1 MRGLGAA
8 ADERRRRPQSLK
20 VTQDGAFIFRGG
32 NVIDYDLASATYDNT
47 RRACAAH
54 IELMARRGAFAAR
67 DAGARG
73 PRVLDFGCGTG
84 NYLDALRSAAPGCEL
99 FGLEPSD
106 SMLEKARAKNP
117 GLRIEKGD
125 HVSMPFEDGLFD
137 FIYMTDVVHHVP
149 DLDLLF
155 ETLCAKLSAGGLV
168 CVVTE
173 SHAQIEARW
182 YNAYFPS
189 LAANEKSRYPDI
201 AELERKAAMAGLVPA
216 EIEVYDHAGPNAVDA
231 SFLRMVAEKNYSM
244 FRLLGEAEYEAGCAA
259 LKADEGKS
267 ILSPGAGETLL
278 WLEKGAAP

>member
-1 MRGLGAA
+1 
-8 ADERRRRPQSLK
+8 
-20 VTQDGAFIFRGG
+20 
-32 NVIDYDLASATYDNT
+32 VIDYDKAATTYDNT

-54 IELMARRGAFAAR
+54 IALMARRGAFEAR
-67 DAGARG
+67 HAGAGR

-84 NYLDALRSAAPGCEL
+84 NYLAALRSAAPGCEL

-106 SMLEKARAKNP
+106 AMMAKARAKNP

-125 HVSMPFEDGLFD
+125 HGAMPYEDGFFD

-155 ETLCAKLSAGGLV
+155 ETLRAKLSTGGLL
-168 CVVTE
+168 CIVTE

-182 YNAYFPS
+182 YDAYFPS

-216 EIEVYDHAGPNAVDA
+216 GKAVAGHPGPNVVDA
-231 SFLRMVAEKNYSM
+231 EFLRMVAEKNYSM
-244 FRLLGEAEYEAGCAA
+244 FRILGEAEREAGYAA
-259 LKADEGKS
+259 LKGDEGRV

-278 WLEKGAAP
+278 WFEEGAAR